1 MAAGIVLVCLGDV
14 FDDFWSCFGVS
25 WRGVR
30 WLLGS
35 FWFVLGTF
43 SMTSGAVLGCLG
55 GGVRWL
61 LGSFWF
67 VLGTFSMT
75 SGAVLGC
82 LGEVFDGC
90 WDRFGL
96 SWGRFR

>member
-25 WRGVR
+25 W
-30 WLLGS
+30 
-35 FWFVLGTF
+35 
-43 SMTSGAVLGCLG
+43 

-67 VLGTFSMT
+67 VLGRFSMT

>member
-35 FWFVLGTF
+35 FWFVLG
-43 SMTSGAVLGCLG
+43 
-55 GGVRWL
+55 R
-61 LGSFWF
+61 
-67 VLGTFSMT
+67 FSMT

>member
-1 MAAGIVLVCLGDV
+1 
-14 FDDFWSCFGVS
+14 
-25 WRGVR
+25 
-30 WLLGS
+30 
-35 FWFVLGTF
+35 
-43 SMTSGAVLGCLG
+43 MTSGAVLGCLG
-55 GGVRWL
+55 EVFDGCWDRFGLSWGR
-61 LGSFWF
+61 
-67 VLGTFSMT
+67 FSMT

>member
-1 MAAGIVLVCLGDV
+1 MAAGIVLVCLGEV

-35 FWFVLGTF
+35 FWFVLG
-43 SMTSGAVLGCLG
+43 
-55 GGVRWL
+55 R
-61 LGSFWF
+61 
-67 VLGTFSMT
+67 FSMT

-96 SWGRFR
+96 SWGGFR

>member
-35 FWFVLGTF
+35 FWFVLG
-43 SMTSGAVLGCLG
+43 
-55 GGVRWL
+55 R
-61 LGSFWF
+61 
-67 VLGTFSMT
+67 FSMT

-96 SWGRFR
+96 SWGGFR

>member
-1 MAAGIVLVCLGDV
+1 MAA
-14 FDDFWSCFGVS
+14 
-25 WRGVR
+25 
-30 WLLGS
+30 S

-55 GGVRWL
+55 EVFEVFDGCWDRFGLSWGGVRWL
-61 LGSFWF
+61 LGS
-67 VLGTFSMT
+67 FSMT